1 MSQSDELQMLNSE
14 SLNQFRT
21 FLSSLSDSDLT
32 AQMPAG
38 WTVSAVL
45 CHLAF
50 WDKRALVLLD
60 KWEKEGIEIS
70 VMDTDV
76 VNEVVRLLCLAVP
89 ARSAVQIF
97 LRTAEE
103 VDHKIAGLDS
113 ARAIEIL
120 EKGKNVHLQRADHR
134 WKHLEEIRAV
144 LGK

>member
-1 MSQSDELQMLNSE
+1 MSLSDELQTINSE

-21 FLSSLSDSDLT
+21 FLSSLSDSDLA

-70 VMDTDV
+70 LIDTDL
-76 VNEVVRLLCLAVP
+76 VNEVSRLLCLAIP
-89 ARSAVQIF
+89 ARTAVQLF
-97 LRTAEE
+97 LSNAEE
-103 VDHKIAGLDS
+103 IDNKIACLDPTW
-113 ARAIEIL
+113 AKEIQ
-120 EKGKNVHLQRADHR
+120 EKGKNVHLQRAEHR
-134 WKHLEEIRAV
+134 YCHLKEIKVA